1 MLRAAIFAVFCGA
14 MGQVFPAPLQAQ
26 QSLGFALGE
35 AVSGGGASG
44 QLTLRTIDDERL
56 FRGSLFGAR
65 VAEEIEAASRSL
77 EAENDRLL
85 EELTAR
91 EAELTELR
99 NEMTVEA
106 FRAAANAFDVQA
118 ETVRRNQA
126 EKRQRLVQFEESER
140 RRFFS
145 GTPEILQD
153 VLERLGGQVLI
164 DARAVI
170 IGLPEMDMTD
180 EAIAAIDEAI
190 GDGGPAPFPA
200 GLP

>member
-1 MLRAAIFAVFCGA
+1 MLRAAGFAVFVGA
-14 MGQVFPAPLQAQ
+14 AGLLFPAPSPAQ
-26 QSLGFALGE
+26 QTLGFALGE
-35 AVSGGGASG
+35 TVSGQGAGG
-44 QLTLRTIDDERL
+44 QLSVRIIDDERL
-56 FRGSLFGAR
+56 FRGSLFGER
-65 VAEEIEAASRSL
+65 VAAEIEAASRAL

-145 GTPEILQD
+145 STPEILQD
-153 VLERLGGQVLI
+153 VLESLGGQVLI

-180 EAIAAIDEAI
+180 EAIAAIDDAI

-200 GLP
+200 ALP